1 MELLNISWRLRSRI
15 GSGRSMTMMRRGM
28 LWTLIVISCV
38 VLAGCAMAA
47 PAPSI
52 SGLPG
57 EDGVSLE
64 MPPAVPEPRALEEQA
79 VVSMGVEDVLSE
91 RMIVR
96 TANLSLVVED
106 TEQTLESI
114 EDLVTELEG
123 YISDLRTWRVNEQMA
138 ATITLR
144 VPAQAFEE
152 ARERT
157 KALAKEVETENVSGQ
172 DVTEEYVDL
181 EARLRNLER
190 TETELLELLASAQET
205 RQDAE
210 QILAIYREMTMIR
223 EQIEQIQG
231 RMQYL
236 EDVASLATLTVNL
249 TPEEEKPVVEPGWEP
264 LRTVRDALRTLVN
277 ALKFLVDLLIWV
289 VIFFLPTV
297 ALLASPLVF
306 IWLGWFLWRRRRRR
320 SKKS

>member
-1 MELLNISWRLRSRI
+1 
-15 GSGRSMTMMRRGM
+15 MMRRGV
-28 LWTLIVISCV
+28 LLALIVILCAL
-38 VLAGCAMAA
+38 LAGCAMAA
-47 PAPSI
+47 SPPSV

-57 EDGVSLE
+57 DEGVPLE
-64 MPPAVPEPRALEEQA
+64 MAPAAPEPRALEEQP
-79 VVSMGVEDVLSE
+79 VVSVGVQDVLSE

-96 TANLSLVVED
+96 TANLSLLVED

-123 YISDLRTWRVNEQMA
+123 YVSDLRTWRVNEQMA

-144 VPAQAFEE
+144 VPAQSFEQ
-152 ARERT
+152 AREQI
-157 KALAKEVETENVSGQ
+157 KALAKEVESENVSGQ

-205 RQDAE
+205 HQDAE

-231 RMQYL
+231 RMRYL
-236 EDVASLATLTVNL
+236 EDVTSLATLSVNV
-249 TPEEEKPVVEPGWEP
+249 TPEEDKPVVEPGWEP
-264 LRTVRDALRTLVN
+264 LRTARDALRTLIN
-277 ALKFLVDLLIWV
+277 ALKLFADLLIWV
-289 VIFFLPTV
+289 VIFFLPTL
-297 ALLASPLVF
+297 ALLASPLVL

-320 SKKS
+320 LKKN